1 MAPIINCCIDNLSTD
16 LYNELKATDAT
27 VTRQYC
33 LQRCWC
39 CHDSSFVVV
48 DGEVVTAA
56 DEDTLRGELE
66 EAELLHM
73 GGST

>member
-1 MAPIINCCIDNLSTD
+1 MVPTIDCCVDNVSTD
-16 LYNELKATDAT
+16 LYENLEATEAT

-48 DGEVVTAA
+48 DGESVTA
-56 DEDTLRGELE
+56 DDE
-66 EAELLHM
+66 EALRDELVAVDLLD
-73 GGST
+73 GGEST